1 MNHIV
6 LFVLDFEKV
15 VTIIGSQEE
24 NRQGTLGQPVRMLGL
39 LIAELLFCW
48 LSIISYIVS
57 WLLKLSC
64 SKCHVKLG
72 VENLKG

>member
-24 NRQGTLGQPVRMLGL
+24 NQQGTLGQPVRMLGL

-48 LSIISYIVS
+48 LYHFLHSLMIAEII
-57 WLLKLSC
+57 LL
-64 SKCHVKLG
+64 
-72 VENLKG
+72 